1 MQIAFFLL
9 GKYAR
14 NIFFTNT
21 FRRMDW
27 QQLAISMLTL
37 FLPLEGDNFQQPFSK
52 MKAYFVSRVFVQALL
67 NAFPKHYLITQLT
80 SMLQVPLQIPFDQAG
95 LSGIK
100 HSETKIN
107 DLAQKMKHIP
117 MLFSNCFYYSDQGTS
132 VPECVKSS

>member
-1 MQIAFFLL
+1 MQIAVFLL

-14 NIFFTNT
+14 EYFFSKIL

-37 FLPLEGDNFQQPFSK
+37 FLPLEGDNFQQPFIK

-100 HSETKIN
+100 HFLNHKDKN
-107 DLAQKMKHIP
+107 K
-117 MLFSNCFYYSDQGTS
+117 
-132 VPECVKSS
+132 